1 MGAWVKTDL
10 EGSRRL
16 RGVAVSLR
24 DSPRVVTQDS
34 CIAGIA
40 YGSTGISAKAV
51 LPTKYLLLLPPW
63 RGRHTFLCPE
73 LLISLPLP
81 AYDVFILREWCLCK
95 S

>member
-1 MGAWVKTDL
+1 MKTDS

-16 RGVAVSLR
+16 RSSCVTERLA
-24 DSPRVVTQDS
+24 RVVTQDS

-51 LPTKYLLLLPPW
+51 LPTQYLLLLPPW

-73 LLISLPLP
+73 LHISLPLP
-81 AYDVFILREWCLCK
+81 VYDVFILREWCLCK